1 VSVGRRAAG
10 SVLPGGS
17 IEQMVATL
25 SARGFEVAG
34 LSPQGAEALS
44 SFEPAPRLAMLAGT
58 EGEGLP
64 ADLIARIR
72 TLRIE
77 QAPGMDSL
85 NVATASGIALWH

>member
-1 VSVGRRAAG
+1 MGATTGVGLG
-10 SVLPGGS
+10 
-17 IEQMVATL
+17 
-25 SARGFEVAG
+25 G
-34 LSPQGAEALS
+34 LSPRGAEALS
-44 SFEPAPRLAMLAGT
+44 SYQPGQRLALLAGT

-85 NVATASGIALWH
+85 NVATASGIALWHAATHMGRTGS